1 MGFLDFLR
9 ELFDSGGDFYAPPG
23 YQADMSDPKAPVVQ
37 KVLRAVANQ
46 TATDMSRTEIGWIK
60 GDPDHILTLLA
71 DIEQFEYIREKR
83 GFWRWQGVFEEQQIE
98 RRWARRPRE
107 VRRLEGIER
116 TVSIA
121 IPTAFGADPKLSIVR
136 FWFGDLDVDPRTYRV
151 SVEAVRGAM
160 NYDWRYEK
168 KNRGYLSP
176 IVPHG
181 NEPLAASA
189 TTFSP
194 DPTDFE
200 FQVAEALRNL
210 GLKVDVTGGV
220 GDEGVD
226 IVAFDPSPIQG
237 GKYIVQCKRYDPSN
251 KVGVQEVREL
261 YGVVQAKGVNKGILV
276 TSSSFTS
283 GALRFAEGKPLELI
297 DGKALRSL
305 IGEVSADTRSQAEGM
320 EAIVPFHFLYREN
333 GWEVECHSYSLFKNP
348 FTGETVLVLRGHIT
362 NSLSRPQV
370 APIIKT
376 TLKDESGFNFS
387 VEGTSPWDIVIN
399 SKEDAGFQ
407 ARFLPGEYTMDWR
420 IESIYLESQA
430 DNRDGVPEIYEDI
443 TIKILNQEA
452 ESVST
457 ETIWNMRLLFEI
469 TNTGLRAPTCI
480 HLLYQLVDNSSRFL
494 GTLGFSLF
502 SDEKHGE
509 IKPGETAMFEVEL
522 TGMIVTNVIGCDRLE
537 GQGGLQL
544 KATAFH
550 SKAVDLEE
558 FIENRYLIGGYPDSI
573 TDAVELVRVY

>member
-9 ELFDSGGDFYAPPG
+9 ELFGTGGDFYAPPG
-23 YQADMSDPKAPVVQ
+23 YQADMSDPKATVVQ
-37 KVLRAVANQ
+37 RVLRAVANQ
-46 TATDMSRTEIGWIK
+46 TATDMSNTEIGWIK

-121 IPTAFGADPKLSIVR
+121 IPEAFRADSRLSIVR
-136 FWFGDLDVDPRTYRV
+136 FWFGDLDDDPRTYRV
-151 SVEAVRGAM
+151 SVEAVRGAI

-168 KNRGYLSP
+168 KNRGYLIP

-181 NEPLAASA
+181 NEPSVASA

-237 GKYIVQCKRYDPSN
+237 GQYIVQCKRYDPSN

-297 DGKALRSL
+297 DGAALGGL
-305 IGEVSADTRSQAEGM
+305 LGNTDAILEG
-320 EAIVPFHFLYREN
+320 IHNICVGC
-333 GWEVECHSYSLFKNP
+333 GWENQLLAKYC
-348 FTGETVLVLRGHIT
+348 
-362 NSLSRPQV
+362 
-370 APIIKT
+370 
-376 TLKDESGFNFS
+376 
-387 VEGTSPWDIVIN
+387 
-399 SKEDAGFQ
+399 
-407 ARFLPGEYTMDWR
+407 
-420 IESIYLESQA
+420 
-430 DNRDGVPEIYEDI
+430 DNCGR
-443 TIKILNQEA
+443 
-452 ESVST
+452 
-457 ETIWNMRLLFEI
+457 RLFE
-469 TNTGLRAPTCI
+469 
-480 HLLYQLVDNSSRFL
+480 Q
-494 GTLGFSLF
+494 
-502 SDEKHGE
+502 E
-509 IKPGETAMFEVEL
+509 IE
-522 TGMIVTNVIGCDRLE
+522 
-537 GQGGLQL
+537 
-544 KATAFH
+544 
-550 SKAVDLEE
+550 
-558 FIENRYLIGGYPDSI
+558 
-573 TDAVELVRVY
+573 